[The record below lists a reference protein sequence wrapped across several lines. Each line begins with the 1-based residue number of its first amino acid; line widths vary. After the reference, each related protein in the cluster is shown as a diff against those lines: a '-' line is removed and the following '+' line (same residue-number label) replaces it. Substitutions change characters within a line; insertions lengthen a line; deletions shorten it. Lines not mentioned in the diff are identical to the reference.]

1 MRNAA
6 LRLWRSVK
14 CTGSIR
20 HSQSHGALV
29 AGRDLLGRC
38 AVGAGQ
44 LDEDGL
50 PVVPQLFD
58 RFLDIRQC
66 AVVARLRGRL
76 VVDARIPAP
85 DKFLDAGHV
94 DVSIVHV
101 ALELGHVPGKERAIG
116 MDGVAR
122 EGRLP
127 WLWNEMANI
136 IQHALLGLS
145 HREAAVE
152 GSEQSRCRMHGA
164 DEVAHLVDRLGTGL
178 DHDVDTV
185 TENLQL
191 SVGDEHG
198 NLDEGVGGQIQ
209 SGHLAV
215 NPDQEFAHGHTLWFL
230 TSTMIMVNSRL
241 SLSLSLSLSLTL
253 ASADAAVEPPTV
265 VPT

>member
-20 HSQSHGALV
+20 HPQSHGALV

-58 RFLDIRQC
+58 RFPDIRQC

-94 DVSIVHV
+94 DVPIVHV

-145 HREAAVE
+145 HGEAAVE
-152 GSEQSRCRMHGA
+152 SSEQSRCRMHGA

-191 SVGDEHG
+191 SVGD
-198 NLDEGVGGQIQ
+198 QIQ

-241 SLSLSLSLSLTL
+241 SLSLSLSL